1 MSSSTSTSWIKGLA
15 FGLALSLSGPL
26 AVAKDDSKGSSARS
40 GQDGEERVCKRVAV
54 TGRRIKERVCYK
66 RKTWDRMSEE
76 SRDNLDRYQ
85 QSRGVNSGIGS
96 DG

>member
-1 MSSSTSTSWIKGLA
+1 MFSPKPRGWIVGLA
-15 FGLALSLSGPL
+15 VGLALSLSAPATL
-26 AVAKDDSKGSSARS
+26 AKDDSRDSSERS
-40 GQDGEERVCKRVAV
+40 EKDGEERVCKRVEV

-66 RKTWDRMSEE
+66 RKTWDRISEE

>member
-1 MSSSTSTSWIKGLA
+1 MFSPKPRGWTVGLA
-15 FGLALSLSGPL
+15 VGLSLALSAPVSL
-26 AVAKDDSKGSSARS
+26 AKDDSRSSAERS
-40 GQDGEERVCKRVAV
+40 EKDGEERVCKRVEV

-66 RKTWDRMSEE
+66 RKTWDRISEE